1 MNADLQGAGL
11 STSNINFYKNGTQ
24 VATSGG
30 GSAGL
35 GNMSGLQIGGGN
47 NYPMNGNV
55 YNFLMYNREI
65 SSLEVL
71 QNYNAQKGRFGL

>member
-1 MNADLQGAGL
+1 MTYNGNGL
-11 STSNINFYKNGTQ
+11 STSNINFYKNGAQ
-24 VATSGG
+24 VTTNSG

-55 YNFLMYNREI
+55 YNFLMYNRAI
-65 SSLEVL
+65 SSSEVL
-71 QNYNAQKGRFGL
+71 QNYNAQKSRFGL